1 LDKDSLRLKTSNAD
15 LNEKNYLD
23 QSFNVLQ
30 ESKNKLQKIV
40 NEKYDHALN
49 TNDVP
54 QLERFF
60 KIFPLIGQSE
70 DGLEKFSSYLCRQI
84 NQAADQNFLLIL
96 NTDKTEKR
104 WNIMFADALIL
115 LFEKVARVIEA
126 YQPVIETYYGNGNM
140 FLFIKN
146 IQKECDI
153 QAIKILDKFK
163 EIRNLTRIFKTVQQ
177 SNLNNFSRNTSLINN
192 MSVGNN
198 LSKVNNITL
207 IINKFSNFE

>member
-1 LDKDSLRLKTSNAD
+1 MDKDSLRLKTSNAD

-70 DGLEKFSSYLCRQI
+70 DGLE
-84 NQAADQNFLLIL
+84 
-96 NTDKTEKR
+96 
-104 WNIMFADALIL
+104 
-115 LFEKVARVIEA
+115 
-126 YQPVIETYYGNGNM
+126 
-140 FLFIKN
+140 
-146 IQKECDI
+146 
-153 QAIKILDKFK
+153 
-163 EIRNLTRIFKTVQQ
+163 
-177 SNLNNFSRNTSLINN
+177 
-192 MSVGNN
+192 
-198 LSKVNNITL
+198 
-207 IINKFSNFE
+207 

>member
-1 LDKDSLRLKTSNAD
+1 MDKDSLRLKTSNAD

-140 FLFIKN
+140 FLFIRN
-146 IQKECDI
+146 IQKECDT

-198 LSKVNNITL
+198 LSKVNNINL
-207 IINKFSNFE
+207 IVNKFSNF

>member
-1 LDKDSLRLKTSNAD
+1 MDKDSLRLKTSNAD

-140 FLFIKN
+140 FLFIRN

-198 LSKVNNITL
+198 LSKVNNINL
-207 IINKFSNFE
+207 IVNKFSNF